1 MDGVRTVQGVR
12 DDKFGGG
19 ARRWR
24 RMRVGVVISALQTES
39 LDEIVPTASGN
50 LQYDIAYYY
59 TKGR

>member
-1 MDGVRTVQGVR
+1 MQGVR